1 MVNHVKELPVDLRS
15 VIAPIFRV
23 SPLFLAV
30 RLGMVGVFVGIISP
44 QAMAACTP
52 GSPAAGGTVT
62 CSGVPSLPLFLN
74 TFSSA
79 VNDLTVNVGSA
90 AQLNATLGGQV
101 LNLTGNNITLNN
113 SGLIDPALL
122 GAVTALSAGAL
133 IGNAGA
139 SVMNI
144 TNAATG
150 IIRGTGDLLG
160 VNLVSL
166 NGMALN
172 LNNSAGGSTN
182 IVNNGT
188 IGSTNL
194 LNLTLFS
201 ADTPVVAARGGAQVN
216 VINAGTI
223 NGRMAFETSASG
235 NTFVNSGTIS
245 GGVSMGDGSTNT
257 FTAITGSTISAGGG
271 IGLALGG
278 LIGVNLTFA
287 PTGQIDG
294 GAGGINSLI
303 LQNPIGIGG
312 GTSGVGTVSS
322 ANYVN
327 FNNLTIN
334 SGTWTLQGPLVSGST
349 TLNGGIAQFNNSA
362 TFGSGVLTVNGGGLQ
377 ASTGGLTLSNLI
389 NVGAAGLLL
398 QGTNAITVGNVIS
411 GSGGITKNG
420 TGQLILNGANTYLGA
435 TTLNGGSV
443 QLGNNQA
450 FSTGTVTFGGSTVLQ
465 APGTITLNNNIVL
478 NSAIGTSGVGS
489 LTLAGLISGAGGISK
504 NGSGTWR

>member
-1 MVNHVKELPVDLRS
+1 MVNHEKELPVDLRS

-23 SPLFLAV
+23 CPLSFAV
-30 RLGMVGVFVGIISP
+30 RLGIVGVFASLASP
-44 QAMAACTP
+44 QAMASCLP
-52 GSPAAGGTVT
+52 GSPTAGGTVT

-113 SGLIDPALL
+113 AGLIDPGLL
-122 GAVTALSAGAL
+122 GAVTVLSAGAV

-139 SVMNI
+139 SVVNI

-160 VNLVSL
+160 LNLASL

-172 LNNSAGGSTN
+172 INNGAGGSTN

-188 IGSTNL
+188 LGSTAL
-194 LNLTLFS
+194 LNLTLFA
-201 ADTPVVAARGGAQVN
+201 ADTPIIAARGGAQVN
-216 VINAGTI
+216 VINAGVI
-223 NGRMAFETSASG
+223 NGRVAFEASASG
-235 NTFVNSGTIS
+235 NTFVNSGTIT

-257 FTAITGSTISAGGG
+257 FTAITGSTISNGGG

-303 LQNPIGIGG
+303 LQNPIGVGG
-312 GTSGVGTVSS
+312 GTSGTGTVSS

-327 FNNLTIN
+327 FNNLTVN
-334 SGTWTLQGPLVSGST
+334 SGTWTLQGPLISGST
-349 TLNGGIAQFNNSA
+349 TLNGGIAQFNNNA
-362 TFGSGVLTVNGGGLQ
+362 TFGSGVLTSNGGGIQ
-377 ASTGGLTLSNLI
+377 ASSGGLSLSNLI
-389 NVGAAGLLL
+389 NLGASGMQIL
-398 QGTNAITVGNVIS
+398 GTNAITLGNVVS

-420 TGQLILNGANTYLGA
+420 TGQLVLNGANTYLGA
-435 TTLNGGSV
+435 TALNGGSV
-443 QLGNNQA
+443 QLGNNLA
-450 FSTGTVTFGGSTVLQ
+450 FSTGTVTVGSSTVLQ
-465 APGTITLNNNIVL
+465 APGTVTLNNNIVL
-478 NSAIGTSGVGS
+478 NSAIGTSGVGN
-489 LTLAGLISGAGGISK
+489 LTLAGLISGAG
-504 NGSGTWR
+504 R